1 MIKDLKVRFCL
12 VDKELSNNDVRG
24 LVIRRLI
31 FGKKL
36 IDRVNIL
43 DKSFSFEDR
52 ILMAS
57 SMLSK
62 ENNDYNINVDYTHD
76 KQMIIIEN
84 CTHSY

>member
-1 MIKDLKVRFCL
+1 MIKDLKTRFCL
-12 VDKELSNNDVRG
+12 VDKDLSNNDIRG

-43 DKSFSFEDR
+43 DKSFSFDDR
-52 ILMAS
+52 MLMAS
-57 SMLSK
+57 SMLSR
-62 ENNDYNINVDYTHD
+62 ENTDYKIDVDYTYD

-84 CTHSY
+84 CTHTY